1 MCTCVYVAAHSRVL
15 LSGNGCGTTY
25 VGGGRPCGL
34 SAHGGVVVAFVSLL
48 LPLGLQIDVL
58 FLGPVLWRAKG
69 SPLKRSD
76 TYYCL
81 LNSM

>member
-1 MCTCVYVAAHSRVL
+1 MVMVVAPCVCVRMR
-15 LSGNGCGTTY
+15 GW
-25 VGGGRPCGL
+25 GGRPCGL
-34 SAHGGVVVAFVSLL
+34 SADGGVVVAFVSLL

-58 FLGPVLWRAKG
+58 LLGPVLWRAKG

-81 LNSM
+81 LNGM

>member
-1 MCTCVYVAAHSRVL
+1 MGAARPRVL
-15 LSGNGCGTTY
+15 LSGNSCGTTCVD

-34 SAHGGVVVAFVSLL
+34 SADGGVVVAFVSLL
-48 LPLGLQIDVL
+48 LPLGFQIDVL